1 MGADIV
7 TGEGMGFGTGLNFGG
22 PGLGIFGTTKSNAWQ
37 MPGRLVGQ
45 TIDTRGQRSFVLTMS
60 TREQHIRRA
69 RATSN
74 ICTNEGLCALAAL
87 IHLSLLGKN
96 GIGELARINAANAQ
110 QACKRL
116 CEIPGVSKAFSSG
129 FFNEF
134 ALRLDKDPDQVLKK
148 LKEAGIIGGLPLK
161 HFYSEL
167 KDLLLVCVTEM
178 NFEEQVQRYCS
189 VLKS

>member
-1 MGADIV
+1 
-7 TGEGMGFGTGLNFGG
+7 
-22 PGLGIFGTTKSNAWQ
+22 

-45 TIDTRGQRSFVLTMS
+45 TVDNRGQRSFVLTMS

-116 CEIPGVSKAFSSG
+116 CKIPGVSLAFSTG

-134 ALRLDKDPDQVLKK
+134 ALRLDKDLDQVMKK
-148 LKEAGIIGGLPLK
+148 LIDAGIIGGLPLK
-161 HFYSEL
+161 QFYPEL